1 MKNCVCLTLSI
12 TAIVISSIALFGS
25 ARSLDIAKTQRER
38 IETLERAK
46 YSLDHAILKQAELV
60 RKDIEGDYDDL
71 PRIMSDV
78 IEEFFEMPRE
88 ARILFKA
95 AVPAGLILGT
105 AYAVYQ
111 ELQFRR
117 EKRRNRP

>member
-1 MKNCVCLTLSI
+1 MKNRIFLTLSI
-12 TAIVISSIALFGS
+12 TAIVISSIALFS
-25 ARSLDIAKTQRER
+25 PARSLNIAKTQRER
-38 IETLERAK
+38 IEILERAK
-46 YSLDHAILKQAELV
+46 YSSDPAVLKQAELV
-60 RKDIEGDYDDL
+60 RNDIEGDYHDL
-71 PRIMSDV
+71 SKIMSEM
-78 IEEFFEMPRE
+78 IKEFFKMPRE
-88 ARILFKA
+88 VRISFNA